1 MTAATTMHRRYR
13 LSGIRPVLLSLF
25 ITLFVAPVSLSSAA
39 PVEPSSSPQAA
50 RPEGPSLAVTGY
62 FATRYVFRTAETSSN
77 ITWRDQDIFGE
88 LRLDMTM
95 PGKGTYEFHFFGAA
109 RSDLDGNRS
118 IQGYHP
124 LEDIGD
130 TGSHS
135 TIGDVYEAHLDLNNP
150 VSRVSQVRLGRQAGT
165 RDEQIYFDGIALDVR
180 PAPKMN
186 LTLYGGAAVH
196 FWEISRS
203 ESDDKLAGAGIDL
216 YPTSLT
222 GISLDYLAVSDAR
235 NYLTFTDVRDKLI
248 SAKIWQRFGAGVQ
261 ATAKVRYQDSD
272 FRDATLRLLGSFPQS
287 TFEFGAVY
295 FRQFT
300 TQVQQVNELSPFWD
314 VMGQTDPYQTI
325 ELKMRKFLGT
335 RYAVDLGY
343 FSRTMLKSADTGTF
357 NRDFSRATAAFT
369 VSDLLTAG
377 LSLTLSGDQWSSEG
391 NDSLSGGADITYRF
405 KKRGSISAGTYYSMY
420 KYDDFFQLTGHDR
433 IRTYYA
439 TIRSPLAQHWSLT
452 AGYEFEKGIDTFTIS
467 KAGLR
472 YDF

>member
-1 MTAATTMHRRYR
+1 
-13 LSGIRPVLLSLF
+13 V
-25 ITLFVAPVSLSSAA
+25 
-39 PVEPSSSPQAA
+39 
-50 RPEGPSLAVTGY
+50 
-62 FATRYVFRTAETSSN
+62 
-77 ITWRDQDIFGE
+77 
-88 LRLDMTM
+88 
-95 PGKGTYEFHFFGAA
+95 
-109 RSDLDGNRS
+109 
-118 IQGYHP
+118 
-124 LEDIGD
+124 
-130 TGSHS
+130 
-135 TIGDVYEAHLDLNNP
+135 
-150 VSRVSQVRLGRQAGT
+150 
-165 RDEQIYFDGIALDVR
+165 
-180 PAPKMN
+180 
-186 LTLYGGAAVH
+186 TLYGGAAVH

-203 ESDDKLAGAGIDL
+203 EGDDKLAGAGIDL
-216 YPTSLT
+216 YPSSQT
-222 GISLDYLAVSDAR
+222 GISLDYLAVNDAR

-300 TQVQQVNELSPFWD
+300 TQVQQSNELSPLWD
-314 VMGQTDPYQTI
+314 VMGQTDPFQTI
-325 ELKMRKFLGT
+325 ELKVRKFLGT

-391 NDSLSGGADITYRF
+391 NDSLTGGADITYRF
-405 KKRGSISAGTYYSMY
+405 KRKGSVSAGTYYSMY
-420 KYDDFFQLTGHDR
+420 KYDDFFQLTGQDR

-439 TIRSPLAQHWSLT
+439 AVRTPLAQHWSLT
-452 AGYEFEKGIDTFTIS
+452 AGYEYEKGIDTFTVS